1 MISTA
6 TYTND
11 AYTHQGWFTEDLNYF
26 IVGDEVDEL
35 DFGFNTKTIVFDFTD
50 LDNPQFDFD
59 HFGTT
64 TAIDHNGYTKGDK
77 YYLANYTAGM
87 KVLDISDL
95 QNQTISELGYFDTYP
110 ANNSAIF
117 QELGMYIL
125 ILNLVTL

>member
-1 MISTA
+1 MPIPTK
-6 TYTND
+6 
-11 AYTHQGWFTEDLNYF
+11 GWFTEDLNYF
-26 IVGDEVDEL
+26 IVGDEIDEL

-64 TAIDHNGYTKGDK
+64 TAIDHNGYTKGNK

-110 ANNSAIF
+110 ANDSAIF

-125 ILNLVTL
+125 ILNLVIL